1 MKFISVLIVTLLL
14 LIWFSHIQNFIKRCD
29 DLETIIL
36 DSGIPGPCLGIIAGV
51 HGNEPA
57 ASIALTTLLKTNDTL
72 IRPKRGKIIIIP
84 KANQCGLY
92 ENTRWHPLENRKLF
106 DFQQYDLNR
115 KFNEYGGTN
124 GKSEQIIETLQNC
137 DLILD
142 FHEGWGWNVTTRN
155 GWGPVSLGS
164 SIFGTNH
171 PLASLVAKRSVEEIN
186 KSIYDPNKKFVQ
198 LLNESCTIPSTLGC
212 YFEKTN
218 KAGVVIETSGQND
231 VQPLEVRMNQIKKV
245 IEVAKSELM
254 M

>member
-1 MKFISVLIVTLLL
+1 MGVLLVILIL
-14 LIWFSHIQNFIKRCD
+14 LIWFLCIQNFTDRCD
-29 DLETIIL
+29 NLETVVL

-57 ASIALTTLLKTNDTL
+57 ATITLNLLLKTSTFL
-72 IRPKRGKIIIIP
+72 KPKRGKIILIP
-84 KANQCGLY
+84 AANQCGLQ
-92 ENTRWHPLENRKLF
+92 ENIRWHPTEIF
-106 DFQQYDLNR
+106 QYDLNR

-124 GKSEQIIETLQNC
+124 GKSEQIIDALQDC

-171 PLASLVAKRSVEEIN
+171 PLASIVAKQAVEEIN
-186 KSIYDPNKKFVQ
+186 MTITDPNKKFVQ
-198 LLNESCTIPSTLGC
+198 LMNESCTIPSTLGC
-212 YFEKTN
+212 YFEKSK

-231 VQPLEVRMNQIKKV
+231 VQPLEVRMAQVKKV
-245 IEVAKSELM
+245 IEVAKRTLM